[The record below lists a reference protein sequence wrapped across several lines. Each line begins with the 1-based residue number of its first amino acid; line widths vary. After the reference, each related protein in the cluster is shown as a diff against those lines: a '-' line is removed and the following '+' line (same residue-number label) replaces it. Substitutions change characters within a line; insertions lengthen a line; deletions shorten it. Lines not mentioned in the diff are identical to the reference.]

1 MYQYVSKNFKEKI
14 MDIIKTTNQLAEILN
29 EKKLS
34 YIYMKDGEV
43 EIELG
48 VETPQVVTAVTAPA
62 PVAAIAPAVS
72 APAVVQAASVA
83 EQAGNFVKSP
93 IIGTFYA
100 SPAPD
105 KPAFVKVGDKV
116 EKGQV
121 VCIVESMKLM
131 NEINSDFAG
140 TVAEILVKDG
150 EAVEFDKPLM
160 RIE

>member
-1 MYQYVSKNFKEKI
+1 
-14 MDIIKTTNQLAEILN
+14 MDIIKTTKELANIL
-29 EKKLS
+29 ESKKLS
-34 YIYMKDGEV
+34 YIYVKDGEL

-48 VETPQVVTAVTAPA
+48 MPETQIVGRDAHGTPLASIA
-62 PVAAIAPAVS
+62 PVAVIGTPEASRPTA
-72 APAVVQAASVA
+72 QAA
-83 EQAGNFVKSP
+83 EQFGNFVKSP

-100 SPAPD
+100 APAPD

-131 NEINSDFAG
+131 NEINTDFAG
-140 TVAEILVKDG
+140 TVAEILAKDG

>member
-1 MYQYVSKNFKEKI
+1 
-14 MDIIKTTNQLAEILN
+14 MDIIKTTNELAEILN
-29 EKKLS
+29 AKKLS

-48 VETPQVVTAVTAPA
+48 GGEPPQAIFSAPA
-62 PVAAIAPAVS
+62 STTGTPVATVS
-72 APAVVQAASVA
+72 APTVQVASVA
-83 EQAGNFVKSP
+83 EQTGNFVKSP

-100 SPAPD
+100 APAPD

-131 NEINSDFAG
+131 NEINTDFAG
-140 TVAEILVKDG
+140 TVAEILAKDG
-150 EAVEFDKPLM
+150 EAVEFDKPLI